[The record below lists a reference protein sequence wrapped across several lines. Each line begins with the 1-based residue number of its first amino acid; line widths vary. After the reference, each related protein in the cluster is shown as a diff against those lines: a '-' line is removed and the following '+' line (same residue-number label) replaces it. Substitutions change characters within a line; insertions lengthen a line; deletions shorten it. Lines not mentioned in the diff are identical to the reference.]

1 MHRPPTLTTFL
12 DYGGDLTQFPGLD
25 GLAEAIV
32 GRRRLNTP
40 AENACH
46 QRLYAQCVE
55 RWLRDGPAELEA
67 VLGATEASP
76 QCVVTAF
83 AWAAEC
89 YADPAVALRFE
100 AALPADIRA
109 EQLEWVAKRRA
120 QPGEEAGPHHRHR

>member
-12 DYGGDLTQFPGLD
+12 DYGGDLSTFPGLD

-32 GRRRLNTP
+32 GRRRLNTA

-55 RWLRDGPAELEA
+55 QWLRDGPAELA
-67 VLGATEASP
+67 TVLGDAQASP

-89 YADPAVALRFE
+89 YADPVVAERFE
-100 AALPADIRA
+100 AALPPDVWA
-109 EQLEWVAKRRA
+109 EHIEWVTERRA
-120 QPGEEAGPHHRHR
+120 KLGPSKA